1 MNINCKSTSII
12 KLVSLIFVVLCGTNA
27 LIAQDFPEGTVRASN
42 CLPGKNYPR
51 IYEDGRVIFQLKA
64 PEANQ
69 VTADIVGK
77 KFPMEKNENG
87 VWTVTTEPI
96 VEGFH
101 YYALVVDGVRVSD
114 PSTYTYFGAG
124 ATLSG
129 LDIPSADMAF
139 YEPQNVPHGEVRERY
154 YYSPIRNNTRRCF
167 VYTPPGYD
175 KNQSERY
182 PVLYLQH
189 GWDEDETGWSTQGK
203 MNFIMDNLLAEGKIK
218 PMLVVMDNGD
228 ISGLP
233 RNVVN
238 WDSVQS
244 ITSTGKGKVE
254 FQDLIVKEIIPMID
268 SNYRTIPDRDYRAMA
283 GLSWGGL
290 QTFEIV
296 FNNIDKFAY
305 LGAFSGAIR
314 LREDADLS
322 ALYGGLLMDPET
334 LNHKMKLIWM
344 GTGTEEGKW
353 SKSFYDKLT
362 ELGVKNIVFYESQNT
377 AHEWLTWRRCLR
389 EFSQKLFK
397 D

>member
-1 MNINCKSTSII
+1 MNINCKSTRII
-12 KLVSLIFVVLCGTNA
+12 KLVSLIFVVLFGTTA
-27 LIAQDFPEGTVRASN
+27 LIAQDFPEGSVRASN

-51 IYEDGRVIFQLKA
+51 IYEDGRVIFQLIA

-69 VTADIVGK
+69 VMADIVGK
-77 KFPMEKNENG
+77 KFPMEKGENG
-87 VWTVTTEPI
+87 VWSVTTSPI

-124 ATLSG
+124 AVLSG
-129 LDIPSADMAF
+129 LDIPSSDMAF
-139 YEPQNVPHGEVRERY
+139 YEPQNVPHGEVRARY
-154 YYSPIRNNTRRCF
+154 YYSPIRNNMRRCF

-175 KNQSERY
+175 KNQSKRY

-189 GWDEDETGWSTQGK
+189 GWDEDETGWSNQGK
-203 MNFIMDNLLAEGKIK
+203 MNFILDNLLAEGKIN

-233 RNVVN
+233 RNVVR

-244 ITSTGKGKVE
+244 ITSTGKDKVE

-268 SNYRTIPDRDYRAMA
+268 ANYRTIADRDHRAMA

-314 LREDADLS
+314 LRDDADLS
-322 ALYGGLLMDPET
+322 TLYGGLFKDPET
-334 LNHKMKLIWM
+334 LNQKMKLIWM
-344 GTGTEEGKW
+344 GTGTEEGNW

-362 ELGVKNIVFYESQNT
+362 ALGVKDIVFYESQNT
-377 AHEWLTWRRCLR
+377 AHEWLTWRRCLK